1 MQTGF
6 ILIME
11 WTLKIFAKVSKV
23 ILVNIFTTKFDVN
36 VMEQEITLKNLFI
49 SILYLNKRLNI
60 KGSVALYLDSH
71 NISFLISILL
81 FFLLAISR
89 TSFLQTSSHIIQDRA
104 ICRLAT
110 FHRIGDLL
118 TIQSFHGLTFCH

>member
-1 MQTGF
+1 M
-6 ILIME
+6 
-11 WTLKIFAKVSKV
+11 
-23 ILVNIFTTKFDVN
+23 FTTKFGGN

-49 SILYLNKRLNI
+49 SIINLNKRRKM
-60 KGSVALYLDSH
+60 KGLVALYLNSH

-118 TIQSFHGLTFCH
+118 TIQSFLGLAFCH